1 MEETEREAGASQT
14 TSLRGSGMEAGTEVS
29 PVEVIVTGTE
39 TEDGTEASHEET
51 GMETEMIGGQREK
64 LPRKGQNSI
73 WPQEVN
79 QWKMK
84 GQELLLAYLDL
95 PSQWTPHKGKK
106 KLKKN
111 YQKCPRQRKV
121 KMMRLEHINLRL
133 EETMATGGG
142 MTEDMI
148 VTGETTG
155 EDMTE
160 GTIVMTEDM
169 IEEMTEED
177 TTDR

>member
-1 MEETEREAGASQT
+1 MKRRRRINH
-14 TSLRGSGMEAGTEVS
+14 LL
-29 PVEVIVTGTE
+29 PV
-39 TEDGTEASHEET
+39 
-51 GMETEMIGGQREK
+51 
-64 LPRKGQNSI
+64 
-73 WPQEVN
+73 
-79 QWKMK
+79 
-84 GQELLLAYLDL
+84 YLDL
-95 PSQWTPHKGKK
+95 QSQWTPHKGKK

-160 GTIVMTEDM
+160 GMIVMTEDM

-177 TTDR
+177 TTDGGMIEDMIGTDGTTEVDTTGEMTEDHPPDMIETGETIEVIEMIEMRVGTAMKRQRRRRSERKLQNLR

>member
-1 MEETEREAGASQT
+1 MG
-14 TSLRGSGMEAGTEVS
+14 
-29 PVEVIVTGTE
+29 
-39 TEDGTEASHEET
+39 
-51 GMETEMIGGQREK
+51 
-64 LPRKGQNSI
+64 
-73 WPQEVN
+73 
-79 QWKMK
+79 
-84 GQELLLAYLDL
+84 DL

-111 YQKCPRQRKV
+111 YQKCPRRRKI

-133 EETMATGGG
+133 EETMATGGV
-142 MTEDMI
+142 MIEDMI

-160 GTIVMTEDM
+160 GMIVMTEDM

-177 TTDR
+177 TTDGGMIEDMIGTDGTTEVDTIGETIEDYHPDTTETEETIEVIEMRVGTAMKRQRRRR

>member
-1 MEETEREAGASQT
+1 MTED
-14 TSLRGSGMEAGTEVS
+14 M
-29 PVEVIVTGTE
+29 IVTG
-39 TEDGTEASHEET
+39 
-51 GMETEMIGGQREK
+51 
-64 LPRKGQNSI
+64 
-73 WPQEVN
+73 V
-79 QWKMK
+79 
-84 GQELLLAYLDL
+84 
-95 PSQWTPHKGKK
+95 PHKGKK

-121 KMMRLEHINLRL
+121 RMMRLEHINLRL

-160 GTIVMTEDM
+160 GMIVMTEDM

-177 TTDR
+177 TTDGGMIEDMIGTDGTTEVDTTGETIEDHPPDTTETEETIEVTEMRVGTAMKRQR